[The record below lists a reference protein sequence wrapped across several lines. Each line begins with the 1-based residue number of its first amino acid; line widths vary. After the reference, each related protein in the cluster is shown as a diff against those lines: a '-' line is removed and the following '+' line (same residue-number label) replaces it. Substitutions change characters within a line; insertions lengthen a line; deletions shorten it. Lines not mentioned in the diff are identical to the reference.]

1 MLKHLLPARLADV
14 NHRSPVQVLRADLLL
29 RLPPQPV
36 TGQAHHDRLPPCGPL
51 PWPPASPA
59 APPPQ
64 PAAPAAGPSRSGGRE
79 PPSAR
84 CPVASGSPAAA
95 DLSRRTA
102 VAACNS
108 APTLSIAPEP
118 GLTLETTPALPVSAV
133 AD

>member
-29 RLPPQPV
+29 RLPRQ
-36 TGQAHHDRLPPCGPL
+36 
-51 PWPPASPA
+51 PASPA

-118 GLTLETTPALPVSAV
+118 GAWLETISG
-133 AD
+133 